1 MKKIVALLLT
11 IALVVSMSAVAFA
24 VPSKSTS
31 DMTKVKTVTAK
42 NGATVASNFAV
53 EIAKDTPET
62 IAALA
67 DIAAKIADGSAT
79 LEAFGTDVKA
89 EVEALLPAGTDVSKL
104 NLNEFVTLKTAN
116 YDKAYGAMSVSF
128 TVASSYVDGQSVVA
142 LVMV

>member
-116 YDKAYGAMSVSF
+116 YDKAY
-128 TVASSYVDGQSVVA
+128 
-142 LVMV
+142 